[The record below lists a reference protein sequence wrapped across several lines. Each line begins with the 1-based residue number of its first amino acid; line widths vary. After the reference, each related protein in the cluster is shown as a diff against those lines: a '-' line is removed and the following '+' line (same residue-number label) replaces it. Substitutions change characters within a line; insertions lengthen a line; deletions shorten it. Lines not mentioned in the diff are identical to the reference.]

1 MNRPCSQIEKDEKIS
16 LFTND
21 MILYAESAEGATQK
35 SYNKFSKVTV
45 YKINKNQLHFYILT
59 INDLKRKWIIP
70 SKRIKHLEIN
80 LMNETKYLHTE
91 NYKAAYCRYDIH
103 IHRLEYLIL
112 SRWHDHSK
120 VFIESMKPLSKA

>member
-21 MILYAESAEGATQK
+21 MILYAESAKGSTQK

-59 INDLKRKWIIP
+59 INDLKRK
-70 SKRIKHLEIN
+70 
-80 LMNETKYLHTE
+80 
-91 NYKAAYCRYDIH
+91 
-103 IHRLEYLIL
+103 
-112 SRWHDHSK
+112 
-120 VFIESMKPLSKA
+120 